1 MMKMTNYNVS
11 IQKKILIFFIMM
23 FGIIAAGAVVFW
35 YNAKKSE
42 QQFALAILLKESYL
56 TMDNISIY
64 TNELLKEKRDNI
76 SIFKGEIE
84 KLDNYFSVLQNGGSF
99 ISSGKYLRV
108 ENVMHSH
115 KEGLSKLVNRWDIFK
130 DQIISL
136 TENYS
141 NVSGNKIQIDEKRQ
155 LVIEEMDI
163 LSEALLSDAEMAENI
178 SMYFLLI
185 IVLTAF
191 TGLFLGYHFILNTVI
206 KPLEKI
212 TKVAQTLALGENVE
226 PLPEDKN
233 DEVGQL
239 FKSTNLLNKNLTI
252 VSLFAYD
259 IGQGNFD
266 AHFEPRGEN
275 DVLGHALLNMRNNL
289 NKAVIED
296 QKRNWANENLAD
308 FAELLRIHSENLE
321 ELSYKVVARLVN
333 SMQANQGGFFF
344 LSDDGEMLELKGSYA
359 YNKRKFIEKSIDSSY
374 GLIGQCLQEKKPI
387 YLKEIPLDYME
398 ITSGLGGARPTSL
411 LLLPLIENDNGYGVI
426 EISSIDEMEDY
437 KIKFAEMVAED
448 IASSLS
454 VLKANEKTKKLLTQ
468 SQLKNEKRKNREVS
482 MKQKLVKLE
491 ESTQIWRNKELELIK
506 SEKKLSSIIE
516 KAPYSLMI
524 LNTSKKIEYF
534 NSHLETFFMQK
545 GIFVGKDL
553 NISQLLP
560 SSESKIWNEYF
571 EKALKGEV
579 ITDILNWKHIKGYDI
594 YLQIMINKIDDLE
607 GNFEGWTVR
616 LNEISHLQP
625 IRW

>member
-1 MMKMTNYNVS
+1 
-11 IQKKILIFFIMM
+11 MM